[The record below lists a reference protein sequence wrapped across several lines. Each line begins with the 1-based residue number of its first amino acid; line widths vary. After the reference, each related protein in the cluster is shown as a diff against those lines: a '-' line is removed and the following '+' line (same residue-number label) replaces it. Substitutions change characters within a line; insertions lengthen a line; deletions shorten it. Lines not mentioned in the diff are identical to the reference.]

1 MANLGTLTLDLVAK
15 IGQYVEP
22 LNAAERKT
30 KDASSSMVKQV
41 DAVTAAMQRQQT
53 ETEKTAQM
61 LGFFA
66 SSAKALAR
74 GITVSTMVG
83 MADSYGQV
91 AAQIEIATKVT
102 DDAAKSA
109 EKYNYVQERLL
120 NTANTTYR
128 PLKEAQQVWLDVGGA
143 LEKVGYTTEQTLN
156 ITDSMSFAFTAN
168 ATAADKATS
177 ATNAVTNSIVKNKV
191 EADSWSSIMAAIP
204 TITTDLA
211 KQTGKTEQEIL
222 KLGATGKLSAKDL
235 AAAFEVSRDKNEKLA
250 NSMRN
255 SVQDGFT
262 RLVNAATVYI
272 GKLNESTEATNTFA
286 ALLSGMGEN
295 IEVIA
300 NAGIV
305 SAIGFATVAV
315 RAKTV
320 ALKENIVTALEDR
333 AANIAQAQSE
343 QLAAEI
349 TAQRTARILHLTE
362 AELVN
367 ARAQAARLSG
377 MQKLAF
383 VESTLIPLQ
392 QAHAKAVAAD
402 TVAQEANNKSRLT
415 GAAVGRGLIGV
426 LTGPVGLGVS
436 VAAIAAGYLMMKSDT
451 DKATESFNEHG
462 KSAEEVIKKYNELS
476 EAQRRAFKY
485 SETTKLTE
493 LTEEYAAAEQ
503 KISLYANAISEYAAK
518 DKEVKDLIDGWIEA
532 FNKQDITA
540 EDLTNKI
547 NGLTTVSIKYKNV
560 LDSHLIASN
569 KAKEAMAK
577 QQKVIETLTDKE
589 SKIKKAHDITTAAVK
604 SQAAAYRDLSDSQ
617 QKVID
622 KINQDAWRTAY
633 IRTQVAA
640 GWSPE
645 KAAHFADLGVS
656 GGYYEQKQTDDLTTQ
671 DAALI
676 RRALHIASGGIFGV
690 NGMASTAA
698 AIGYQVKSGPS
709 NPADQLKLDDFSKKK
724 FEEDYNSKFY
734 DLSPNDKKKLAGAVA
749 FVIANGLE
757 DVAKS
762 GGLPAGLLTGL
773 ITQESGG
780 KNIPGFKGAQGFLQT
795 TSSFRKEYG
804 LTVADNT
811 SNPSKVAIA
820 AVKDLNNHYKKFGN
834 WADAV
839 MAYNGG
845 AAGLQAL
852 KAGRISNKVTTD
864 SGYQKIG
871 GIGYVS
877 PAKAKEMQNH
887 AKQVLKY
894 QAAANGSNKVDE
906 SMVMPTTEDIL
917 KLQNDAA
924 TAKQSSD
931 DAKRAMMIQLA
942 PSPLKQ
948 MELENEES
956 IKQINKTFF
965 DQPEK
970 LKEMLDRNNIIYQ
983 ENRQKLI
990 LETQAE
996 YDQYFEFEKDRITQ
1010 ITESYDFQK
1019 SLIGTNSQLGVKER
1033 VEAANALERQKQAEI
1048 EAVKLEEKQQI
1059 LQAQELYMT
1068 ETEIVM
1074 KRYQLEREEIAK
1086 NTQLTKETR
1095 EALLKTYDLSI
1106 GSQMDRNDQKV
1117 DDIHYQS
1124 LEYLYRKKQPDRV
1137 AWTDLQ
1143 GQYNSDQGGLDQAYS
1158 EQRAG
1163 IFLGIEDEEERN
1175 AKLLAAHE
1183 EYLQAKQALN
1193 DKYDEEEK
1201 DLRQAQLESQ
1211 LASAESGFGSM
1222 TEMLRKSGEERSGIY
1237 RAMLVMEKSAAIA
1250 RSIMAIQTGIAEASA
1265 NPFPYNIAAM
1275 ASVAAATANIVSS
1288 IQAVSAGFYDGGYTG
1303 DGGKYVAAG
1312 IVHKGEVVW
1321 SQDDIARWGGVAN
1334 VEAMRLGRSLGGYS
1348 DGGIVGSS
1356 STRSFPNIEFSSNQ
1370 SAPTVNI
1377 YPMSGQ
1383 AADVEWNDG
1392 VLEVRMRKIAEEAN
1406 ERSWQNLSRPNSKE
1420 SKAVRQYTTARSAK

>member
-41 DAVTAAMQRQQT
+41 DSVTAAMQRQQT

-66 SSAKALAR
+66 SSAKALAG
-74 GITVSTMVG
+74 GITVSTLVG
-83 MADSYGQV
+83 MADGYGQA
-91 AAQIEIATKVT
+91 AAQIENATKVT
-102 DDAAKSA
+102 DDATKST

-120 NTANTTYR
+120 QTANTTYR
-128 PLKEAQQVWLDVGGA
+128 PLREAQQVWLDVGGA

-204 TITTDLA
+204 TITADLA

-235 AAAFEVSRDKNEKLA
+235 AAAFEVSRDKNEELA

-272 GKLNESTEATNTFA
+272 GKLNETTGATNTVA
-286 ALLSGMGEN
+286 SVLSMLGEN
-295 IEVIA
+295 IDMIAQVSAVAGAVIA
-300 NAGIV
+300 GRMVGSLYLSATATIADVVAKQKKVLTDYEVAKAELAAAAAMARATGAANAETV
-305 SAIGFATVAV
+305 AMVASARATYQKAAAAKAASMAGATLSSVGSGLLGVLGGPAGLIFTLATVA
-315 RAKTV
+315 
-320 ALKENIVTALEDR
+320 
-333 AANIAQAQSE
+333 
-343 QLAAEI
+343 
-349 TAQRTARILHLTE
+349 
-362 AELVN
+362 
-367 ARAQAARLSG
+367 G
-377 MQKLAF
+377 
-383 VESTLIPLQ
+383 
-392 QAHAKAVAAD
+392 
-402 TVAQEANNKSRLT
+402 
-415 GAAVGRGLIGV
+415 
-426 LTGPVGLGVS
+426 
-436 VAAIAAGYLMMKSDT
+436 GYYMMKGNT
-451 DKATESFNEHG
+451 DKATESLDEHG
-462 KSAEEVIKKYNELS
+462 KSADEIIKKYNELS

-485 SETTKLTE
+485 TETTKLNE
-493 LTEEYAAAEQ
+493 LSEAYEKAEQ
-503 KISLYANAISEYAAK
+503 QVRVYASGIASVAAQDEETKEQVNGLIELFDKQQITSEELA
-518 DKEVKDLIDGWIEA
+518 
-532 FNKQDITA
+532 
-540 EDLTNKI
+540 NKI
-547 NGLTTVSIKYKNV
+547 NRLTSISSEYKTELDKHTV
-560 LDSHLIASN
+560 AST

-577 QQKVIETLTDKE
+577 QQKVVETLTDKE
-589 SKIKKAHDITTAAVK
+589 AKIKKAHESTTAAVK
-604 SQAAAYRDLSDSQ
+604 SQAEAYRDLSESQ

-633 IRTQVAA
+633 IKEKVAA
-640 GWSPE
+640 GWSAE
-645 KAAHFADLGVS
+645 RAAYYADTGIT
-656 GGYYEQKQTDDLTTQ
+656 GGYYDPAQKESLSAK
-671 DAALI
+671 DAATLQATLNATGSI
-676 RRALHIASGGIFGV
+676 LASIPGGMPSAA
-690 NGMASTAA
+690 NGYHLVG
-698 AIGYQVKSGPS
+698 GYSSKPS
-709 NPADQLKLDDFSKKK
+709 DQLKLDDFSKKK
-724 FEEDYNSKFY
+724 LEEDYNSKFY
-734 DLSPNDKKKLAGAVA
+734 DFSDSDKKRMAGALAYVTKHSLENLAKANGIPPNLLAGL
-749 FVIANGLE
+749 IA
-757 DVAKS
+757 A
-762 GGLPAGLLTGL
+762 
-773 ITQESGG
+773 ESGG
-780 KNIPGFKGAQGFLQT
+780 EDLTSPTGATGVWQT
-795 TSSFRKEYG
+795 TGAFRKEY
-804 LTVADNT
+804 ADILKKGNY
-811 SNPSKVAIA
+811 SDQAYAMAAITHL
-820 AVKDLNNHYKKFGN
+820 KKGYKEFGN
-834 WADAV
+834 WEDALTT
-839 MAYNGG
+839 YNGG
-845 AAGLQAL
+845 IAGTKAL
-852 KAGRISNKVTTD
+852 KDGRISGDVKAR
-864 SGYQKIG
+864 SGSQIINGQLYL
-871 GIGYVS
+871 S
-877 PAKAKEMQNH
+877 PAKAKEMRNYP
-887 AKQVLKY
+887 AMKFTTGIG
-894 QAAANGSNKVDE
+894 GSNRVDP
-906 SMVMPTTEDIL
+906 SFSMPTTEDIL
-917 KLQNDAA
+917 KLQNDAV

-956 IKQINKTFF
+956 VKQVYKTFG

-970 LKEMLDRNNIIYQ
+970 LKEMLARNEILYQ
-983 ENRQKLI
+983 ANRQKLI
-990 LETQAE
+990 LDTESE
-996 YDQYFEFEKDRITQ
+996 YKEYFTFEKDRITQ
-1010 ITESYDFQK
+1010 ITESYDREKRYLVTNTNLKTEERQK
-1019 SLIGTNSQLGVKER
+1019 ISD
-1033 VEAANALERQKQAEI
+1033 ALERQKQAEI
-1048 EAVKLEEKQQI
+1048 EAVKLEERQQI

-1095 EALLKTYDLSI
+1095 DALLKTYDLSI

-1124 LEYLYRKKQPDRV
+1124 LEYLYRKKQPDRA

-1143 GQYNSDQGGLDQAYS
+1143 GQYNSDQGSLDQAYS
-1158 EQRAG
+1158 EQRTG

-1250 RSIMAIQTGIAEASA
+1250 SSIIAIQSGIAKASDQ
-1265 NPFPYNIAAM
+1265 PFPYNIAAM

-1288 IQAVSAGFYDGGYTG
+1288 IQSVSAGFYDGGYTG

-1356 STRSFPNIEFSSNQ
+1356 STKSFPNIDFTAQQPQIVINTPPGM
-1370 SAPTVNI
+1370 SARTE
-1377 YPMSGQ
+1377 Q
-1383 AADVEWNDG
+1383 RDG
-1392 VLEVRMRKIAEEAN
+1392 KTHVTIEEVQQMV

>member
-66 SSAKALAR
+66 SSAKALAG

-222 KLGATGKLSAKDL
+222 KLGASGKLSAKDL
-235 AAAFEVSRDKNEKLA
+235 AVAFEVSRDKNEELA

-392 QAHAKAVAAD
+392 QAHAKAIAAD

-436 VAAIAAGYLMMKSDT
+436 VAAIAAGYLMMKNDT

-485 SETTKLTE
+485 SETTKLNDLAEAFEIATDRVRD
-493 LTEEYAAAEQ
+493 YAVGVAEMTAQ
-503 KISLYANAISEYAAK
+503 
-518 DKEVKDLIDGWIEA
+518 DKETQDQIKEWIQIFDNQGMSSEELA
-532 FNKQDITA
+532 
-540 EDLTNKI
+540 NKI
-547 NGLTTVSIKYKNV
+547 NSLTTVFGKNKV
-560 LDSHLIASN
+560 EVDNLAVAAT
-569 KAKEAMAK
+569 KAKDAMAK
-577 QQKVIETLTDKE
+577 QQKVVETLTDKE
-589 SKIKKAHDITTAAVK
+589 AKIKIAHDITTAAVK

-690 NGMASTAA
+690 NGMAASTAA

-724 FEEDYNSKFY
+724 FEEDYRSKFY
-734 DLSPNDKKKLAGAVA
+734 NFSDSDRKRMAGALAYVTKHSLEDLA
-749 FVIANGLE
+749 KANGLPPN
-757 DVAKS
+757 
-762 GGLPAGLLTGL
+762 LLAGL
-773 ITQESGG
+773 IAAESGG
-780 KNIPGFKGAQGFLQT
+780 KDLTSPTGARGPWQT
-795 TSSFRKEYG
+795 TSIFRKEY
-804 LTVADNT
+804 ADILKKGNY
-811 SNPSKVAIA
+811 SDQAYAMAAITHL
-820 AVKDLNNHYKKFGN
+820 KKGYKEFGN
-834 WADAV
+834 WGDAL
-839 MAYNGG
+839 MSYNGG
-845 AAGLQAL
+845 IEGTKAL
-852 KAGRISNKVTTD
+852 KAGRISSKVKRVD
-864 SGYQKIG
+864 GSQVINGLRYQ
-871 GIGYVS
+871 S
-877 PAKAKEMQNH
+877 PAKAAEMLNYP
-887 AKQVLKY
+887 ALRF
-894 QAAANGSNKVDE
+894 ATGIGGSNRVDE
-906 SMVMPTTEDIL
+906 SLTMPTTEDIL
-917 KLQNDAA
+917 KLQNDAV

-948 MELENEES
+948 MELENEDVIKS
-956 IKQINKTFF
+956 IQQTFA

-1124 LEYLYRKKQPDRV
+1124 LEYLYRKKQPDRA

-1356 STRSFPNIEFSSNQ
+1356 STRSFPNIDFTAQQPQIVINTPPGM
-1370 SAPTVNI
+1370 SARTEQRDGKTFVTI
-1377 YPMSGQ
+1377 EEVQQM
-1383 AADVEWNDG
+1383 VEQ
-1392 VLEVRMRKIAEEAN
+1392 
-1406 ERSWQNLSRPNSKE
+1406 SWQNLSRPSSKE
-1420 SKAVRQYTTARSAK
+1420 SKAVRQYTTARPAR